1 MSSLL
6 KKVFWSAGFG
16 WMFDAMDVG
25 LLSFIIAALSKEWG
39 LNATSA
45 GLLGSVN
52 LLGMALGASLGGYW
66 ADRYGRRPIFL
77 STMVIFGLSSVG
89 SAMAGGLFVMLC
101 FRFVMGIG
109 LGAELPVA
117 STLVNEFAPAAER
130 GRLVVLLESFWALG
144 WILAA
149 AIAYFIIPS
158 YGWRIAVILG
168 AVPILYAIAIRRN
181 IPESPQFRRQ
191 SGKIPLGTIWSQHPR
206 QTIALWAIWFA
217 IAFSYYGIF
226 LWLPSVV
233 MAKGFTLV
241 KSFEYVFI
249 MTLAQ
254 LPGYFT
260 AAYLVE
266 KWGRKAVLASFLT
279 MTALMATVFGM
290 SETLPMLL
298 VSGALLS
305 FFNLG
310 AWGALYAYTP
320 ENYPEAIRGSGTGFS
335 SAVGRLGSILAPYMA
350 GYMIAAKFSFTYIF
364 GIFTIVLLAGVIV
377 LLAYGVETKGSVG
390 AGE

>member
-1 MSSLL
+1 
-6 KKVFWSAGFG
+6 
-16 WMFDAMDVG
+16 
-25 LLSFIIAALSKEWG
+25 
-39 LNATSA
+39 
-45 GLLGSVN
+45 
-52 LLGMALGASLGGYW
+52 
-66 ADRYGRRPIFL
+66 
-77 STMVIFGLSSVG
+77 MVIFGLSSLG
-89 SAMAGGLFVMLC
+89 SAMAGGLIAMLC

-117 STLVNEFAPAAER
+117 STLVNEFAPAAKR
-130 GRLVVLLESFWALG
+130 GRLVVLLESFWAFG

-149 AIAYFIIPS
+149 VIAYFIIPN
-158 YGWRIAVILG
+158 YGWRLAVILG
-168 AVPILYAIAIRRN
+168 AIPVLYAIAIRRN

-191 SGKIPLGTIWSQHPR
+191 SGKIPLKTIWTQYPR

-241 KSFEYVFI
+241 KSFEYVLI

-266 KWGRKAVLASFLT
+266 KWGRKPVLASFLT
-279 MTALMATVFGM
+279 MTAAMAIVFGM
-290 SETLPMLL
+290 SETLPALL

-320 ENYPEAIRGSGTGFS
+320 ENYPEAIRGSGTGFA
-335 SAVGRLGSILAPYMA
+335 SAVGRLGSIAAPYLA
-350 GYMIAAKFSFTYIF
+350 GYMIAEQFSFTYIF
-364 GIFTIVLLAGVIV
+364 GIFTIVLIAGVIV
-377 LLAYGVETKGSVG
+377 LLVYGIETKNRIST
-390 AGE
+390 GE

>member
-1 MSSLL
+1 
-6 KKVFWSAGFG
+6 VFWSAGFG

-25 LLSFIIAALSKEWG
+25 LLSFIIVALSKEWG
-39 LNATSA
+39 LGATSA

-77 STMVIFGLSSVG
+77 STMVIFGLSSLG
-89 SAMAGGLFVMLC
+89 SAMAGGLIAMLG

-117 STLVNEFAPAAER
+117 STLVNEYAPAHQR
-130 GRLVVLLESFWALG
+130 GRLVVLLESFWAIG

-149 AIAYFIIPS
+149 AIAYFIIPN

-168 AVPILYAIAIRRN
+168 AVPVLYAIAIRRN
-181 IPESPQFRRQ
+181 IPESPQFRRHG
-191 SGKIPLGTIWSQHPR
+191 GKIPLSTIWTQYPR

-241 KSFEYVFI
+241 KSFEYVLI

-266 KWGRKAVLASFLT
+266 QWGRKATLAVFLT
-279 MTALMATVFGM
+279 MTAAMASVFGI
-290 SETLPMLL
+290 SQTLPMLL
-298 VSGALLS
+298 ISGALLS

-310 AWGALYAYTP
+310 AWGALYAFTP
-320 ENYPEAIRGSGTGFS
+320 ENYPEAIRASGTGFS

-350 GYMIAAKFSFTYIF
+350 GYMIAEKFSFAYIF
-364 GIFTIVLLAGVIV
+364 GIFTIVLIFGVIV
-377 LLAYGVETKGSVG
+377 LLVFGVETKGRNI
-390 AGE
+390 